1 MLRQA
6 GLYIVCNP
14 TTKVWEAVP
23 TCGQICP
30 PICASPVSTT
40 EFQLG
45 FGWGRHGFMI
55 LVDDCDVELSGQ
67 LFDLCHEMAL
77 SCIASLSYLCG
88 AKERDLSIMPLFVRF
103 VC

>member
-1 MLRQA
+1 
-6 GLYIVCNP
+6 
-14 TTKVWEAVP
+14 
-23 TCGQICP
+23 
-30 PICASPVSTT
+30 
-40 EFQLG
+40 
-45 FGWGRHGFMI
+45 MI